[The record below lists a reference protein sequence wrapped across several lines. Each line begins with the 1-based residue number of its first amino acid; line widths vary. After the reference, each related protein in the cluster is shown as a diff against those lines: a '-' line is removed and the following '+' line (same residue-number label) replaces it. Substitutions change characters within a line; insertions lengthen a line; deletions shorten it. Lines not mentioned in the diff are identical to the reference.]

1 MADKKQEKK
10 NDDNSKDLKANK
22 KDQVAPSQPAPVI
35 VMRKYFSFRG
45 AAKDVSNGE
54 ILKGVRVDAYVQ
66 LPDGKQQLA
75 FTRNFFNGDFE
86 VLMERDKTYRI
97 IIHKD
102 AFSDHELTITPDQM
116 LDKNELLQDVQ
127 LKK

>member
-1 MADKKQEKK
+1 M
-10 NDDNSKDLKANK
+10 
-22 KDQVAPSQPAPVI
+22 
-35 VMRKYFSFRG
+35 
-45 AAKDVSNGE
+45 
-54 ILKGVRVDAYVQ
+54 LKGVRVDAYVQ

-75 FTRNFFNGDFE
+75 FTRNLFTGDFE

-102 AFSDHELTITPDQM
+102 TFADHEITITPDQM
-116 LDKNELLQDVQ
+116 LDKNELLQDVK